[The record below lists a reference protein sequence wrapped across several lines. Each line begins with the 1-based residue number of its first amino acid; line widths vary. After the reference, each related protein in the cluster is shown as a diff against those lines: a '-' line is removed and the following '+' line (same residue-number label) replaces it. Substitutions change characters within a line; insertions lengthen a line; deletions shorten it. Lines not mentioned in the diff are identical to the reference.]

1 MTMIE
6 GISFGSITIDGTTY
20 TSDLI
25 RFPDG
30 RVVEPWWRST
40 GHRLTLDDITDLVA
54 AAPEVIVA
62 GCGVSG
68 MMKPEPGL
76 SDALAERGIAFY
88 AAPNK
93 EAAERFN
100 RLCGVKKAAACFHLT
115 C

>member
-1 MTMIE
+1 MIE
-6 GISFGSITIDGTTY
+6 RVSFGSITIDGETY
-20 TSDLI
+20 TSDLV

-30 RVVEPWWRST
+30 RVVEPWWRSA
-40 GHRLTLDDITDLVA
+40 GHRLSLDDITELVA
-54 AAPEVIVA
+54 AAPEAIVA

-76 SDALAERGIAFY
+76 SAALAERGIAFY

-93 EAAERFN
+93 EAAKLFN
-100 RLCGVKKAAACFHLT
+100 GLCEVKKTAACFHLT